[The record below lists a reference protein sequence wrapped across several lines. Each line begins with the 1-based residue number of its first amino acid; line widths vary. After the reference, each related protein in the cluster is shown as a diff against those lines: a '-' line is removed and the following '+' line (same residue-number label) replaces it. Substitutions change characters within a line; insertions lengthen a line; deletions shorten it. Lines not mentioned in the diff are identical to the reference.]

1 MSTLQFQF
9 LILIIAGWVNRT
21 QQDVIEYLERAVCSE
36 LVSGRKSL
44 ICWEDT
50 GKYTEIGTPRRSC
63 LRDWVAFRAHP
74 GEFPDFG
81 NSEFP
86 TNEQGLP

>member
-1 MSTLQFQF
+1 M
-9 LILIIAGWVNRT
+9 AHYEVA
-21 QQDVIEYLERAVCSE
+21 ERAVCSE

-50 GKYTEIGTPRRSC
+50 GKYTEIG
-63 LRDWVAFRAHP
+63 DP
-74 GEFPDFG
+74 GEAASVIWSLFGVPPGVFPDFG
-81 NSEFP
+81 NREFP